1 MAVFITGGH
10 GHIGSWAAKYL
21 IGEGEDVI
29 LFDTNP
35 VVPDCLKPVADK
47 LRFIQGSVMDFPQM
61 ADVFQRYRDDIDG
74 IIHTVGVMGELV
86 LENPHG
92 NVNLNIAG
100 THNVLE
106 IARQFEIPKVVYTST
121 GAVYGEVSGIIAED
135 AAPVNP
141 SDLYGATKAS
151 CEFLGRQYAQ
161 TFGFDF
167 RIARVYFCYGAGKLP
182 SRFIRLY
189 RLAFG
194 ALEGLSGLEMDRGAD
209 QQLDFVYVEDAG
221 RGTALLYQAEN
232 PPAQHLQYR
241 HRGPYHRGPHRR
253 TGPALFALRCYRD
266 AGAGRPDET
275 LRGAGHHPCQGR
287 TGIRTPVRRG
297 GRHSPLR
304 GLDAGAGVSAITAAL
319 VTPFRNAPQQQRSK
333 RLRFPP
339 CGALFRH
346 RPAIAS

>member
-35 VVPDCLKPVADK
+35 VVPDCLKPVAGK
-47 LRFIQGSVMDFPQM
+47 WRFIQGSVMDYPQM
-61 ADVFQRYRDDIDG
+61 ADVFRRYRDDIDG

-151 CEFLGRQYAQ
+151 CEFIGQQYAE

-209 QQLDFVYVEDAG
+209 QQLDFVYIEDAG
-221 RGTALLYQAEN
+221 RGTALLYQADA
-232 PPAQHLQYR
+232 PPHSIYNIATGVPTTVGRIAELAR
-241 HRGPYHRGPHRR
+241 HYSPFDVAVTLGQG
-253 TGPALFALRCYRD
+253 ALMKRCEALDITRAREELGFEPRYD
-266 AGAGRPDET
+266 VEA
-275 LRGAGHHPCQGR
+275 
-287 TGIRTPVRRG
+287 GIR
-297 GRHSPLR
+297 HY
-304 GLDAGAGVSAITAAL
+304 AAWMQ
-319 VTPFRNAPQQQRSK
+319 TQGFRP
-333 RLRFPP
+333 
-339 CGALFRH
+339 
-346 RPAIAS
+346 